1 MEALAAHSIYMMYY
15 GYGYPGMYGFG
26 LFDGIVHFVFAI
38 LVIVAIVWVIRAVF
52 GGGRHMRRWHRWQ
65 MHDALST
72 LNERYAKGEIDT
84 KEYEERKKTL
94 MGDMK

>member
-1 MEALAAHSIYMMYY
+1 MYYDY
-15 GYGYPGMYGFG
+15 GYGYPMMGGYGI
-26 LFDGIVHFVFAI
+26 LDGIVHVIFILLAVFVLI
-38 LVIVAIVWVIRAVF
+38 AVLRFLF
-52 GGGRHMRRWHRWQ
+52 GGGRRMRRWHMWQ

-94 MGDMK
+94 TSEWK